1 MVKIMNKILIIDD
14 QKPIRNALREILEF
28 EKYDVDEA
36 SEGRMAL
43 KMIKNY
49 PYDLIFSC
57 TFQIIRP
64 GYFFPI
70 FKWLIKW

>member
-36 SEGRMAL
+36 SDGRMAL

-49 PYDLIFSC
+49 TYDLIFY
-57 TFQIIRP
+57 QIQSLV
-64 GYFFPI
+64 G
-70 FKWLIKW
+70 